1 MGSFIF
7 TILIWLLVIPEFLIE
22 NEFIRI
28 AILIIQLILLI
39 AQIIYAFYQFKNK
52 EGGKVMFAKTLIRQG
67 KEIIRLNKENKA
79 LYEENKENRFELV
92 ELEDYKKK
100 NEKLKKDLII
110 DLVNLQEI
118 NRLGIA
124 EKEKDKHRN
133 VIINKLIK
141 ELSDSMQKNR

>member
-1 MGSFIF
+1 MF
-7 TILIWLLVIPEFLIE
+7 T
-22 NEFIRI
+22 
-28 AILIIQLILLI
+28 
-39 AQIIYAFYQFKNK
+39 
-52 EGGKVMFAKTLIRQG
+52 KTLIKQG
-67 KEIIRLNKENKA
+67 REIIRLNEENKV
-79 LYEENKENRFELV
+79 LYEENKENRFELL

-100 NEKLKKDLII
+100 NEKLKEDLII

>member
-1 MGSFIF
+1 
-7 TILIWLLVIPEFLIE
+7 
-22 NEFIRI
+22 
-28 AILIIQLILLI
+28 
-39 AQIIYAFYQFKNK
+39 
-52 EGGKVMFAKTLIRQG
+52 MFAKTLIRQG

>member
-1 MGSFIF
+1 
-7 TILIWLLVIPEFLIE
+7 
-22 NEFIRI
+22 
-28 AILIIQLILLI
+28 
-39 AQIIYAFYQFKNK
+39 
-52 EGGKVMFAKTLIRQG
+52 MFARTVTKQG

-79 LYEENKENRFELV
+79 LHEENKENRFELL

-133 VIINKLIK
+133 IIINKLIK
-141 ELSDSMQKNR
+141 ELSNNMEAIR

>member
-1 MGSFIF
+1 MFIK
-7 TILIWLLVIPEFLIE
+7 TVI
-22 NEFIRI
+22 
-28 AILIIQLILLI
+28 
-39 AQIIYAFYQFKNK
+39 K
-52 EGGKVMFAKTLIRQG
+52 QG

-79 LYEENKENRFELV
+79 LYEENKENRFELL

-133 VIINKLIK
+133 IIINKLIK
-141 ELSDSMQKNR
+141 ELSNNMEAIR

>member
-1 MGSFIF
+1 MF
-7 TILIWLLVIPEFLIE
+7 T
-22 NEFIRI
+22 
-28 AILIIQLILLI
+28 
-39 AQIIYAFYQFKNK
+39 
-52 EGGKVMFAKTLIRQG
+52 KVVIRQG
-67 KEIIRLNKENKA
+67 KKIIRLNKENKA
-79 LYEENKENRFELV
+79 LYEENKENRFELL

-100 NEKLKKDLII
+100 NEKLKEDLII

-118 NRLGIA
+118 NRIGIA

>member
-1 MGSFIF
+1 
-7 TILIWLLVIPEFLIE
+7 
-22 NEFIRI
+22 
-28 AILIIQLILLI
+28 
-39 AQIIYAFYQFKNK
+39 
-52 EGGKVMFAKTLIRQG
+52 MFARTVIKQG

-79 LYEENKENRFELV
+79 LYKENKENRFELL

-110 DLVNLQEI
+110 DLINLQEI

-141 ELSDSMQKNR
+141 ELSDSIQKSR

>member
-1 MGSFIF
+1 
-7 TILIWLLVIPEFLIE
+7 
-22 NEFIRI
+22 
-28 AILIIQLILLI
+28 
-39 AQIIYAFYQFKNK
+39 
-52 EGGKVMFAKTLIRQG
+52 MFARTVIKQG

-79 LYEENKENRFELV
+79 LYEENKENRFELL

-118 NRLGIA
+118 SRLGIA

>member
-1 MGSFIF
+1 
-7 TILIWLLVIPEFLIE
+7 
-22 NEFIRI
+22 
-28 AILIIQLILLI
+28 
-39 AQIIYAFYQFKNK
+39 
-52 EGGKVMFAKTLIRQG
+52 MFAKTVIKQG
-67 KEIIRLNKENKA
+67 KELVEIHKENKA
-79 LYEENKENRFELV
+79 LYEENKENRFELL

-100 NEKLKKDLII
+100 NEKLKEDLII

-118 NRLGIA
+118 SRLGIA

>member
-1 MGSFIF
+1 
-7 TILIWLLVIPEFLIE
+7 
-22 NEFIRI
+22 
-28 AILIIQLILLI
+28 
-39 AQIIYAFYQFKNK
+39 
-52 EGGKVMFAKTLIRQG
+52 MFARTVIKQG

-79 LYEENKENRFELV
+79 LYEENKENRFELL

-100 NEKLKKDLII
+100 NEKLKEDLII

-141 ELSDSMQKNR
+141 ELVDNLDTEN

>member
-1 MGSFIF
+1 
-7 TILIWLLVIPEFLIE
+7 
-22 NEFIRI
+22 
-28 AILIIQLILLI
+28 
-39 AQIIYAFYQFKNK
+39 
-52 EGGKVMFAKTLIRQG
+52 MFARTVIKQG

-79 LYEENKENRFELV
+79 LYEENKENRFELL

-133 VIINKLIK
+133 IIINKLIK
-141 ELSDSMQKNR
+141 ELSNNMEAIR

>member
-1 MGSFIF
+1 
-7 TILIWLLVIPEFLIE
+7 
-22 NEFIRI
+22 
-28 AILIIQLILLI
+28 
-39 AQIIYAFYQFKNK
+39 
-52 EGGKVMFAKTLIRQG
+52 MFARTVIKQG

-79 LYEENKENRFELV
+79 LYEENKENRFELL

-100 NEKLKKDLII
+100 NEKLKEDLII

-118 NRLGIA
+118 SRLGIA

>member
-1 MGSFIF
+1 MF
-7 TILIWLLVIPEFLIE
+7 TRTVV
-22 NEFIRI
+22 
-28 AILIIQLILLI
+28 
-39 AQIIYAFYQFKNK
+39 K
-52 EGGKVMFAKTLIRQG
+52 QG
-67 KEIIRLNKENKA
+67 KEIIRLNKENKT
-79 LYEENKENRFELV
+79 LYEENKENRFELL

-100 NEKLKKDLII
+100 NEKLKEDLII

-124 EKEKDKHRN
+124 EQEKDKHRN

>member
-1 MGSFIF
+1 
-7 TILIWLLVIPEFLIE
+7 
-22 NEFIRI
+22 
-28 AILIIQLILLI
+28 
-39 AQIIYAFYQFKNK
+39 
-52 EGGKVMFAKTLIRQG
+52 MFVKTLIKQG
-67 KEIIRLNKENKA
+67 KQIIELNKENNS
-79 LYEENKENRFELV
+79 LYEENKENRFELL

-133 VIINKLIK
+133 IIINKLIK
-141 ELSDSMQKNR
+141 ELSNNMEAIR

>member
-1 MGSFIF
+1 
-7 TILIWLLVIPEFLIE
+7 
-22 NEFIRI
+22 
-28 AILIIQLILLI
+28 
-39 AQIIYAFYQFKNK
+39 
-52 EGGKVMFAKTLIRQG
+52 MFAKTLTKQG

-79 LYEENKENRFELV
+79 LYEENKENRFELL

-133 VIINKLIK
+133 IIINKLIK
-141 ELSDSMQKNR
+141 ELSNNMEAIR

>member
-1 MGSFIF
+1 MF
-7 TILIWLLVIPEFLIE
+7 TKT
-22 NEFIRI
+22 
-28 AILIIQLILLI
+28 II
-39 AQIIYAFYQFKNK
+39 K
-52 EGGKVMFAKTLIRQG
+52 QG
-67 KEIIRLNKENKA
+67 REIIRLNEENKA
-79 LYEENKENRFELV
+79 LYEENKENRFELL

-100 NEKLKKDLII
+100 TEKLKEDLII
-110 DLVNLQEI
+110 DLANLQEI

>member
-1 MGSFIF
+1 
-7 TILIWLLVIPEFLIE
+7 
-22 NEFIRI
+22 
-28 AILIIQLILLI
+28 
-39 AQIIYAFYQFKNK
+39 
-52 EGGKVMFAKTLIRQG
+52 MFARTVIKQG

-79 LYEENKENRFELV
+79 LYEENKENRFELL

>member
-1 MGSFIF
+1 
-7 TILIWLLVIPEFLIE
+7 
-22 NEFIRI
+22 
-28 AILIIQLILLI
+28 
-39 AQIIYAFYQFKNK
+39 
-52 EGGKVMFAKTLIRQG
+52 MFVKTLIKQG
-67 KEIIRLNKENKA
+67 KQIIELNKENNS
-79 LYEENKENRFELV
+79 LYEENKENRFELL

-100 NEKLKKDLII
+100 NEKLKEDLII

-118 NRLGIA
+118 SRLGIA

>member
-1 MGSFIF
+1 
-7 TILIWLLVIPEFLIE
+7 
-22 NEFIRI
+22 
-28 AILIIQLILLI
+28 
-39 AQIIYAFYQFKNK
+39 
-52 EGGKVMFAKTLIRQG
+52 MFAKTLIRQD

-79 LYEENKENRFELV
+79 LYEEKKENRFELV

-100 NEKLKKDLII
+100 NEKLKEDLII

-118 NRLGIA
+118 SRLGIA

>member
-1 MGSFIF
+1 MF
-7 TILIWLLVIPEFLIE
+7 TKAV
-22 NEFIRI
+22 
-28 AILIIQLILLI
+28 
-39 AQIIYAFYQFKNK
+39 
-52 EGGKVMFAKTLIRQG
+52 IRQG
-67 KEIIRLNKENKA
+67 KKIIRLNKENKA
-79 LYEENKENRFELV
+79 LYEENKENRFELL

-118 NRLGIA
+118 NRLGIV

-141 ELSDSMQKNR
+141 ELSDSMQKSR

>member
-1 MGSFIF
+1 MF
-7 TILIWLLVIPEFLIE
+7 TRTVV
-22 NEFIRI
+22 
-28 AILIIQLILLI
+28 
-39 AQIIYAFYQFKNK
+39 K
-52 EGGKVMFAKTLIRQG
+52 QG
-67 KEIIRLNKENKA
+67 KEIIRLNKENKT
-79 LYEENKENRFELV
+79 LYEENKETRFELL

-100 NEKLKKDLII
+100 NEKLKEDLII

-118 NRLGIA
+118 SRLGIA